1 MERETILIL
10 DFGSQYTQLIAR
22 RLREMQVYSE
32 ILPPGTRADSLAGR
46 RPRGI
51 VLSGG
56 PDSVHQRGAP
66 RCDPRLFHL
75 GVPVVGI
82 CYGMQLMSHVLG
94 GEVKRSGHREYG
106 QAVFSPKPGGTLF
119 RGLPPRSRVW
129 MSHGDDVRRAPPGF
143 RVVGATETNAIAA
156 VEDRARRLY
165 GMLFHPEVV
174 HSEEGTQGPRQLP
187 RRLRVPPR
195 LERALVR
202 RGGDRPGAGAGGAGG
217 PRHLRALRGRR
228 LRGGGDD
235 RAPGDR
241 EPPHLR
247 VRGQRPAAQGG
258 GDPGPAPLQGKAPP
272 EGGLRGRLPALPE
285 EAGARRP
292 SPSASGR
299 SSAASSSRS
308 SGPPCARRGRPTSS
322 RRGRSTRT

>member
-1 MERETILIL
+1 VAKRRDKTFALYTEGAPVPGAPAAGSIIPLSREPMERETILIL

-32 ILPPGTRADSLAGR
+32 ILPPGTRADALAAR
-46 RPRGI
+46 HPRGI

-66 RCDPRLFHL
+66 RCDPRVFQL

-129 MSHGDDVRRAPPGF
+129 MSHGDDVRRAPSGF

-156 VEDRARRLY
+156 VEDPARRLY

-174 HSEEGTQGPRQLP
+174 HSEEGTKVLANFLDACGC
-187 RRLRVPPR
+187 RRDWNARSFV
-195 LERALVR
+195 
-202 RGGDRPGAGAGGAGG
+202 
-217 PRHLRALRGRR
+217 
-228 LRGGGDD
+228 
-235 RAPGDR
+235 
-241 EPPHLR
+241 
-247 VRGQRPAAQGG
+247 
-258 GDPGPAPLQGKAPP
+258 
-272 EGGLRGRLPALPE
+272 E
-285 EAGARRP
+285 EATDRV
-292 SPSASGR
+292 SEQV
-299 SSAASSSRS
+299 
-308 SGPPCARRGRPTSS
+308 GP
-322 RRGRSTRT
+322 

>member
-1 MERETILIL
+1 MTKSPSSVFQAGVRGRSGGFGATRFPAQPARRRAARRGARLRDTTAALYTGGGAVPGGPGAGSIIRLSREPMERETILIL

-66 RCDPRLFHL
+66 RCDPRLFQL
-75 GVPVVGI
+75 GVPVLGI

-129 MSHGDDVRRAPPGF
+129 MSHGDDVRRAAAGLPGGRGHRDERDRRGRGPGAPPVRDALPPRG
-143 RVVGATETNAIAA
+143 RPLRRGDARSSPTSSTPAGAAA
-156 VEDRARRLY
+156 TGTRARSSR
-165 GMLFHPEVV
+165 
-174 HSEEGTQGPRQLP
+174 
-187 RRLRVPPR
+187 
-195 LERALVR
+195 
-202 RGGDRPGAGAGGAGG
+202 
-217 PRHLRALRGRR
+217 
-228 LRGGGDD
+228 
-235 RAPGDR
+235 
-241 EPPHLR
+241 
-247 VRGQRPAAQGG
+247 
-258 GDPGPAPLQGKAPP
+258 
-272 EGGLRGRLPALPE
+272 
-285 EAGARRP
+285 RRP
-292 SPSASGR
+292 SGSGSR
-299 SSAASSSRS
+299 WGRRAA
-308 SGPPCARRGRPTSS
+308 
-322 RRGRSTRT
+322 